1 MKNIRKQVLNRSIC
15 KHFGVASALLL
26 SVSMSSTSS
35 AMGKSDDPW
44 LTKVT
49 GELEFLREDGADVVE
64 WEIDSWLGQD
74 LRKFWIKTEGE
85 YERSDDESE
94 VESAQFDFVYSQAI
108 STYWDVQYGLR
119 QDIRP
124 KIDGN
129 TRTWLVFGYR
139 GLAQGF
145 WDVDANLYVGEESS
159 VQLDLEFEKELML
172 TQKWV
177 LIPELDATFNGDTNE
192 RYGEGSGLSVIEA
205 SLRIGY
211 EPNRKFQTFIGL
223 SGTQT
228 FGATKS
234 IRKSEG
240 DKSGSLNLIAGI
252 EFWF

>member
-1 MKNIRKQVLNRSIC
+1 MKNIRKKILNRSIR
-15 KHFGVASALLL
+15 KYVGTASILFLSL
-26 SVSMSSTSS
+26 SMPSVSYS
-35 AMGKSDDPW
+35 MGKSDDPW
-44 LTKVT
+44 LTKVI
-49 GELEFLREDGADVVE
+49 GEIEVLRDDGADVVE
-64 WEIDSWLGQD
+64 WEVDAWLGRD
-74 LRKFWIKTEGE
+74 LSKFWIKTEGE
-85 YERSDDESE
+85 YERSDGESE
-94 VESAQFDFVYSQAI
+94 VESAQFDFVYSKAV
-108 STYWDVQYGLR
+108 STYWDMQFGLR
-119 QDIRP
+119 QDVRP
-124 KIDGN
+124 KVDGD

-139 GLAQGF
+139 GTAQGF
-145 WDVDANLYVGEESS
+145 WDIDANLYVGEESS

-192 RYGEGSGLSVIEA
+192 RFGEGSGLSVIEA

-234 IRKSEG
+234 IKKSEG
-240 DKSGSLNLIAGI
+240 DKSGDINLVAGI